1 MRALLRR
8 TTDVRTTIARFLDE
22 NAWVPL
28 AGKALGVAVSMLV
41 LATIGSGALDG
52 ALDLGP
58 PRAEAAAMA
67 PVPRPRASVAASSVP
82 SLAPAAAIPA
92 AASASAPSAPPRVV
106 LNTASEAELIQLPGV
121 GPAKAKAI
129 LALRDKLGRFRRFE
143 DLLRVRGIKRRSL
156 ERIRERAVLD
166 PPPPEEV
173 APPPS
178 ASAVP
183 SAGPPPPKA
192 TGGSTAASA
201 APPTW

>member
-8 TTDVRTTIARFLDE
+8 TTDVHAAIARFLDE

-28 AGKALGVAVSMLV
+28 AGKALGMAVSMLV
-41 LATIGSGALDG
+41 LAAIGSGWLDST
-52 ALDLGP
+52 LDLGP

-67 PVPRPRASVAASSVP
+67 RVARPRASVAASAVAP
-82 SLAPAAAIPA
+82 TAPAAAIPA

-106 LNTASEAELIQLPGV
+106 LNTASEAELLQLPGV

-129 LALRDKLGRFRRFE
+129 LVLREKLGRFRRFE

-156 ERIRERAVLD
+156 DRIRERAVLD

-173 APPPS
+173 APSGS
-178 ASAVP
+178 ASPLP
-183 SAGPPPPKA
+183 SAGPPAPKA
-192 TGGSTAASA
+192 GGASTAASA